1 MRLGGA
7 KRLALRPAADRP
19 RDVQGGCGLRPARED
34 EALELGKLGVEA
46 VAVLLEPVDER
57 LLDPQ
62 APLDLARD
70 GEVGADVEEL
80 VLDALERL
88 ARSSSRSSPA
98 STTPS
103 AAFSSSTA
111 PNATMRASSFE
122 TRDPS
127 PSDVS
132 PASPPRV

>member
-19 RDVQGGCGLRPARED
+19 RDVQGGCGLCPTRED

-46 VAVLLEPVDER
+46 VAVLLEAVDDR

-62 APLDLARD
+62 PALDLARD
-70 GEVGADVEEL
+70 REIGADVEEL

-88 ARSSSRSSPA
+88 TERVAQLPGEHDAECSVQLVDGPERDDARV
-98 STTPS
+98 
-103 AAFSSSTA
+103 
-111 PNATMRASSFE
+111 E
-122 TRDPS
+122 LRDPR
-127 PSDVS
+127 PV
-132 PASPPRV
+132 AE